1 MVQSRIKGL
10 ILIAALQFIFQPCY
24 AATGQSPASQP
35 SKPAKTVTRSKTVTK
50 HVTKKSSHNKSH
62 KSAANKGKKSPNP
75 YAAAHPQIR
84 NPDVEMAPPATN
96 MVANT
101 ADSNLTIGNRLVNF
115 VHATVTTLRYSAY
128 KLGGGH
134 FDPMKGVYVVDC
146 SSYIDNVLQSVYPHA
161 YDTLVNATGA
171 ERPNSRN
178 YFDFFNRLS
187 DSIKQSWNKVDN
199 VQQLQAG
206 DILVFR
212 YKEGWHHTLASGHV
226 MVVMDKPTND
236 DNIVAVRV
244 ADSAPSGHSDDTRL
258 PHTSGVGIGTLLLK
272 IDPRTGQPAAY
283 AWKENSHWKSNVDFA
298 MARPLDIT

>member
-1 MVQSRIKGL
+1 MVQNRIKGL
-10 ILIAALQFIFQPCY
+10 ILIAVLQFIFQPCY
-24 AATGQSPASQP
+24 AATGQNSAGQS
-35 SKPAKTVTRSKTVTK
+35 SKPAKTVVHKKTATK
-50 HVTKKSSHNKSH
+50 HVTKKTSHTKSH
-62 KSAANKGKKSPNP
+62 KSAAKKGKKSHDH
-75 YAAAHPQIR
+75 YAAVNPQIR
-84 NPDVEMAPPATN
+84 NPDVEMAPT
-96 MVANT
+96 T
-101 ADSNLTIGNRLVNF
+101 DSNLTIGNRLVNF

-146 SSYIDNVLQSVYPHA
+146 SSYIDNVLQAVYPHA

-187 DSIKQSWNKVDN
+187 DSLKQSWNKVDN
-199 VQQLQAG
+199 IQQLQPG

-212 YKEGWHHTLASGHV
+212 YKDGWHHHTLASGHV

-236 DNIVAVRV
+236 DNIFAIRV

-272 IDPRTGQPAAY
+272 IDPQTGQPAAY
-283 AWKENSHWKSNVDFA
+283 AWREDSHWKSNVDFA
-298 MARPLDIT
+298 MARPIDIT